1 VEGTKRNMMNINQTL
16 VIEREW
22 EKILSHLFSKR
33 TAKVIAAIIAENTS
47 KREKAKFFK
56 EIKTKPY
63 KDFEFS
69 SRLFATKLDHAF
81 NWGTVS
87 FISHK
92 ECLEKNITRWAAL
105 YRALQDL
112 SVDNKKKL
120 KEVLITKT
128 AEEIYERYS
137 KK

>member
-47 KREKAKFFK
+47 GRERAKFFK

-63 KDFEFS
+63 KDFEFPS
-69 SRLFATKLDHAF
+69 KLFAAKLDHAF

-87 FISHK
+87 FISYR
-92 ECLEKNITRWAAL
+92 ECLEKDITRWADLYKAL
-105 YRALQDL
+105 YNL

-120 KEVLITKT
+120 KKALINNTP
-128 AEEIYERYS
+128 EEIYEIYS